1 MTDAG
6 QFDGWRGFWN
16 FWVVFGAMLPAA
28 GIGIWVTTVD
38 PGLSLERMLTAAV
51 TLVGLLLAFGIG
63 YARDALP
70 LRIARYGLDREAN
83 AGGMV
88 SLFFLMAVLTVIAIL
103 AFLALPEQPQSCPFG
118 PCTVSLPFNGEGS
131 VEGSASLV
139 LVPERI
145 LGGLATVG
153 TAVTVAGFAQLFLVM
168 LRPPTLHPE
177 SPEDKMVVRRPLARA
192 VDMVFLSYLIFWVLP
207 HGFRFV
213 DWVGLSEN
221 WTLWALFVVF
231 LLVSLAYES
240 VPVLLFQGSVG
251 KLVFGLRL
259 ATTTGQT
266 LKWWVVLK
274 RSLCTSLLFS
284 LGTTHVMSLLN
295 DWPRN
300 ILAWH
305 LAAAVSLGIMA
316 PLLHVNG
323 RGILD
328 IFAHTRVVSRRAKP
342 GDDSGT
348 RREKPDVRWLRLR
361 PEEFTAEPQSPFAK
375 DLLDRREDVEAL
387 ANTVLQVSGTAVV
400 LVDAP
405 WGGGK
410 TAFLRMCSAY
420 LQSQGVRV
428 AQFNAWTDQHTQ
440 RPLVDLVGAISKQVP
455 DPQAKQL
462 VRNAA
467 MLTKFIIPS
476 DGDQSVAPQASG
488 GLGDSW
494 TNSSEAINNFK
505 MALSAAKGDDDRLIV
520 TIDELDRCHP
530 TYALQTLAAVHHL
543 FAVPGVVVLLGINRD
558 GLCHSVESVYGQ
570 GFDAD
575 SYLRRFSEL
584 QHDIPPPTPPQLSP
598 FLDQLLQ
605 DTGLN
610 ERLRAPAE
618 AKEILRLVTDL
629 NSCTLRDLQQATR
642 IAGLVLTQPAPEDHP
657 PRMWE
662 LSVLALILL
671 RMANQDA
678 YYKFVND
685 RFSSLQA
692 LASANSSF
700 PTYPRT
706 KRPPDEPYPRIA
718 FEASLLSL
726 GFEQRWVTE
735 NKRNFI
741 REYQG
746 AHNRPSG
753 EWPGFGGTGDDA
765 EAVLDKLIE
774 IRSLYREPYGLIT
787 LQPASVAR
795 LIDRIAIGEHP
806 TTKQALLLEENRT
819 PQ

>member
-1 MTDAG
+1 MTDDAP
-6 QFDGWRGFWN
+6 FNGWRGFWN
-16 FWVVFGAMLPAA
+16 FWVVFGAILPAA
-28 GIGIWVTTVD
+28 CIGVWVIAVD
-38 PGLSLERMLTAAV
+38 PGLSLEPMLTAAV

-63 YARDALP
+63 YARDAFP
-70 LRIARYGLDREAN
+70 LRIAHYGLDREAN

-88 SLFFLMAVLTVIAIL
+88 SLFFIMAVLTVIAIL
-103 AFLALPEQPQSCPFG
+103 AFLVLPEQPQSCPFG
-118 PCTVSLPFNGEGS
+118 PCTVSLPFIGEGS
-131 VEGSASLV
+131 MEGSANLV

-145 LGGLATVG
+145 LGGFATVG
-153 TAVTVAGFAQLFLVM
+153 IAVTVAGFAQLFLVM

-177 SPEDKMVVRRPLARA
+177 SPEDKVVVRRPLARV

-213 DWVGLSEN
+213 VWVGLPGN
-221 WTLWALFVVF
+221 WTLWVLFVV
-231 LLVSLAYES
+231 LLMVSLAYES

-259 ATTTGQT
+259 ATTTGQA
-266 LKWWVVLK
+266 LKWWVVLT

-284 LGTTHVMSLLN
+284 LGTTHVITLLN

-305 LAAAVSLGIMA
+305 LAAAVSLGIMP

-328 IFAHTRVVSRRAKP
+328 IFTYTRVVSHRAKP
-342 GDDSGT
+342 GVDSDT
-348 RREKPDVRWLRLR
+348 EREIPDVRWLRLR
-361 PEEFTAEPQSPFAK
+361 PEEFTAEPANPFAN

-387 ANTVLQVSGTAVV
+387 GNTLLQVSGAAVV

-420 LQSQGVRV
+420 LQSRGVRV

-455 DPQAKQL
+455 EPQAKQQL
-462 VRNAA
+462 VQNAA
-467 MLTKFIIPS
+467 LLTKLILPR
-476 DGDQSVAPQASG
+476 DGDQSFAPRASE
-488 GLGDSW
+488 GLGESW
-494 TNSSEAINNFK
+494 TNSSKAVDDFK
-505 MALSAAKGDDDRLIV
+505 ESLRTAKGEDDRLIV

-530 TYALQTLAAVHHL
+530 TYALQTLAVVHHL

-610 ERLRAPAE
+610 ERLRAPTE

-642 IAGLVLTQPAPEDHP
+642 IAGLVLAQPAPEDHP
-657 PRMWE
+657 PRLWE

-671 RMANQDA
+671 RMADQDA
-678 YYKFVND
+678 YYEFVND
-685 RFSSLQA
+685 RISNLQA
-692 LASANSSF
+692 LAYANGSL

-706 KRPPDEPYPRIA
+706 TRPPDEPYPRLA
-718 FEASLLSL
+718 FEASLLNI
-726 GFEQRWVTE
+726 GFEQRWATG
-735 NKRNFI
+735 NKSAFV
-741 REYQG
+741 REYQR

-753 EWPGFGGTGDDA
+753 EWPGFGGTADDA
-765 EAVLDKLIE
+765 EAVIDKLRE
-774 IRSLYREPYGLIT
+774 YRSLYPHPWHNALE
-787 LQPASVAR
+787 PASLAR
-795 LIDRIAIGEHP
+795 LIDRIAIGDNP
-806 TTKQALLLEENRT
+806 TAKQA
-819 PQ
+819 PY